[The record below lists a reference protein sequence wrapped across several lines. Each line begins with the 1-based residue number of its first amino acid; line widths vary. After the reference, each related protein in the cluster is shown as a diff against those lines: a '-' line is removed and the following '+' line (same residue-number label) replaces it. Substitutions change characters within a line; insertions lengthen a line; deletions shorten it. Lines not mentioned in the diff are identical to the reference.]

1 MFKKALNHFKLKD
14 KILYQWALKVGKL
27 EDIKKDRPSNY
38 FSRLCYE
45 IVGQQLSGKV
55 ASVIFIRFKKLFPGN
70 KVTAKKAAAISHKK
84 LRGVGMSNAKARYVK
99 YLAKAVL
106 NKTLPLSRFDKMP
119 DEKVKESLLAV
130 KGIGPWTCEMFLMFT
145 LARPD
150 VFSFG
155 DLGLKKGLMKVYRLK
170 KEPSKEK
177 MEKITSKWAP
187 YRSYASRVL
196 WQVIEP
202 LDYARGKE

>member
-1 MFKKALNHFKLKD
+1 MNQKILNHFKLKD
-14 KILYQWALKVGKL
+14 KILYKWALKVGKL
-27 EDIKKDRPSNY
+27 EEIKKDRPSNY

-70 KVTAKKAAAISHKK
+70 QVTAKHAVVIPHKK
-84 LRGVGMSNAKARYVK
+84 LRGVGMSNAKARYIK

-106 NKTLPLSRFDKMP
+106 DKKLPLSKFDKMT
-119 DEKVKESLLAV
+119 DKEVQESLLAV
-130 KGIGPWTCEMFLMFT
+130 KGIGPWTTEMFLMFT

-155 DLGLKKGLMKVYRLK
+155 DLGLKKGLMKVYKLK
-170 KEPSKEK
+170 KEPIKQK
-177 MEKITSKWAP
+177 AEKIISRWTP
-187 YRSYASRVL
+187 YKSYASRIL
-196 WQVIEP
+196 WRSIDEN
-202 LDYARGKE
+202 